1 MEGDLKHLVAH
12 EKMQELSSGHSCT
25 GVCGSREQGSG
36 GPMRSTSGREP
47 CWTHRISGRKPEP
60 GGHQLYSQA
69 CYAALSHSVSDC
81 ATPWTAARQAS
92 LSSSPRVYTQVH
104 RVGDASS
111 HLLLCHPLLLPPPI
125 PPASGSFP
133 RSRLFPSGSPAPC
146 FSQTPVQ
153 SVLKTVLASFCELV
167 SFSGLLPFPTG
178 FLVNF
183 QDSFDQALH
192 KVSELQLQHL
202 SFQWIFRVDFL

>member
-12 EKMQELSSGHSCT
+12 EKMRELSSGHSCT

-69 CYAALSHSVSDC
+69 RYAALSHSVSDC

-125 PPASGSFP
+125 PPSIRVFSNDWYKYWYIIIAEVLTLFRLLRFYPVSFIW
-133 RSRLFPSGSPAPC
+133 STFPSRTPHNIYICHVSLGSSC
-146 FSQTPVQ
+146 LWT
-153 SVLKTVLASFCELV
+153 LT
-167 SFSGLLPFPTG
+167 
-178 FLVNF
+178 
-183 QDSFDQALH
+183 
-192 KVSELQLQHL
+192 HL
-202 SFQWIFRVDFL
+202 